1 MPANPT
7 RPPPRGA
14 PRAAPQRV
22 RLIGGRWRRSLL
34 PVVDAPGLRPTPDR
48 VRETLFNWLGQ
59 DLTGLVC
66 ADLFAGTG
74 ALGLE
79 AASRG
84 AAAVHLAETAP
95 AARRALQAAIDR
107 LGAAEQVRL
116 HGSDALGLL
125 QRLRAA
131 GERLDL
137 VFVDPPFHQG
147 LLASVLPALAPLLNP
162 ASAWVYVES
171 EAALDDAQVRAWLG
185 PDARIARQATA
196 GQVHYHLLAIQ
207 PPSQETP

>member
-1 MPANPT
+1 M
-7 RPPPRGA
+7 
-14 PRAAPQRV
+14 
-22 RLIGGRWRRSLL
+22 
-34 PVVDAPGLRPTPDR
+34 
-48 VRETLFNWLGQ
+48 RETLFNWLGQ

-84 AAAVHLAETAP
+84 AALVHLAEPAP

-116 HGSDALGLL
+116 HAGDALGLL

-131 GERLDL
+131 GVLLDL
-137 VFVDPPFHQG
+137 VFVDPPFRQD
-147 LLASVLPALAPLLNP
+147 LLAGVLPVLAPLLNP
-162 ASAWVYVES
+162 AAAWVYVES
-171 EAALDDAQVRAWLG
+171 EAALDEAQVRDWLG
-185 PDARIARQATA
+185 PDARIARRAAA

-207 PPSQETP
+207 PQENP

>member
-1 MPANPT
+1 MPAKPPRT
-7 RPPPRGA
+7 PPPGA

-34 PVVDAPGLRPTPDR
+34 PVIDAPGLRPTPDR

-84 AAAVHLAETAP
+84 AAVVHLAETAP

-116 HGSDALGLL
+116 HAGDALGLL

-131 GERLDL
+131 GVHLDL
-137 VFVDPPFHQG
+137 VFVDPPFRQD
-147 LLASVLPALAPLLNP
+147 LLAGVLPVLAPLLNP
-162 ASAWVYVES
+162 AAAWVYVES
-171 EAALDDAQVRAWLG
+171 EAALDEAQVRDWLG
-185 PDARIARQATA
+185 PDARIARRAAA

-207 PPSQETP
+207 PQENP